1 MPCLSIML
9 LMMAGSTGF
18 FLLTGLLLVLLAQSI
33 KFLQQALSKGLGPS
47 SGTKEW
53 NHFSAAWT
61 KTIAAGDLSCW
72 SKPNRERAT
81 TEENG
86 NCSAI
91 FLVLHHSKNSFIS
104 LRYFFTVESALELS
118 KQLNKELKSGLIA
131 GGSTIHALLAI
142 TTCKKKLYH
151 QNFTTTG

>member
-1 MPCLSIML
+1 MKDCTSVQG
-9 LMMAGSTGF
+9 ASKKYESSKHYHY
-18 FLLTGLLLVLLAQSI
+18 FLA
-33 KFLQQALSKGLGPS
+33 
-47 SGTKEW
+47 
-53 NHFSAAWT
+53 
-61 KTIAAGDLSCW
+61 
-72 SKPNRERAT
+72 
-81 TEENG
+81 
-86 NCSAI
+86 
-91 FLVLHHSKNSFIS
+91 